1 MPQLGYNR
9 RPEANSNAMC
19 DSHYIGHSHQPS
31 ARSHAKVKSQR
42 PITMAAGPNDS
53 CLLSQKDSLCLG
65 RQEFTEQLL
74 EMPKIQLHDHLEGSV
89 RPQTILEEANRLGLS
104 RPAEDTETMKSM
116 ISMKPDETLIEFLG
130 KFDPFRFVFEDKESL
145 KRLAYEAVEDNAKD
159 GVKYVEL
166 RMNCQKNEN
175 KLSIGEVM
183 DSVLDGID
191 KGSEDFGV
199 KARFIASINRSY
211 APEDAMRIVNEA
223 IKRKDRGVVG
233 IDLAGDE
240 RHAPAK
246 FKEAFAHAR
255 ENGLQVTVHAGE
267 ALGASSIE
275 AAIDDLGA
283 ERIGHGTR
291 LREDRRVLE
300 RVRDEDVHL
309 EMCPHSNRLLNVVSS
324 LKNFPIREYT
334 NEGISCS
341 LNTDDKHI
349 FDVNLIDEYKAM
361 AGVNDFTLQELQNLN
376 LRAIEHAFLPMV
388 DKKQMIAEFK
398 TNYERMNVRVL
409 NSHDSANHGHIS
421 A

>member
-1 MPQLGYNR
+1 MYNDLT
-9 RPEANSNAMC
+9 EALLLAMC
-19 DSHYIGHSHQPS
+19 DSHAIGHTHKHPTTL
-31 ARSHAKVKSQR
+31 HAKVKAKR

-53 CLLSQKDSLCLG
+53 CLLSQKDSLVLG
-65 RQEFTEQLL
+65 REEFTKQLL
-74 EMPKIQLHDHLEGSV
+74 DMPKIQLHDHLEGSV
-89 RPQTILEEANRLGLS
+89 RPKTILEEADRLGLE
-104 RPAEDTETMKSM
+104 RPADNISDMKSK
-116 ISMKPDETLIEFLG
+116 ISMKPNETLIQFLG
-130 KFDPFRFVFEDKESL
+130 KFDPFRFVFEDKDSL
-145 KRLAYEAVEDNAKD
+145 KRIAYEAVEDNAND

-166 RMNCQKNEN
+166 RMNCQKNED

-191 KGSEDFGV
+191 KGSEELGV

-211 APEDAMRIVNEA
+211 APEDAMRIVKEA

-233 IDLAGDE
+233 VDLAGDE
-240 RHAPAK
+240 RHEPAK

-255 ENGLQVTVHAGE
+255 ENGLKVTVHAGE
-267 ALGASSIE
+267 ALGPSSIE
-275 AAIDDLGA
+275 AAMDDLGA

-309 EMCPHSNRLLNVVSS
+309 EMCPHSNRLLNVVDS
-324 LKNFPIREYT
+324 LKNYPIREYT

-349 FDVNLIDEYKAM
+349 FDVNLVDEYKAM

-398 TNYERMNVRVL
+398 ANYDRMNDRVL
-409 NSHDSANHGHIS
+409 KNHDSESKGHI
-421 A
+421 AA